1 MRKQDYLVGLIAA
14 LEPNEKRYFKIFSG
28 LQPGGKR
35 YLKLF
40 DALENKKTYD
50 GTELCSELVLEPWQ
64 LADDKHYLTQ
74 TLLQSLRNY
83 EQDSTE
89 LNILR
94 NSKEN
99 AQGLINRR
107 MFSFANDILEKGL
120 ARAWELEAF
129 ELIGPMLIMRS
140 SCLLNTGAP
149 SDDKML
155 GKYES
160 AAASLHEIIE
170 QMDLRSQARNLE
182 IKAAEGAHFEKI
194 LAHPLIKG
202 NINKLKSLRAKSL
215 RYETLAHYHSMVI
228 NMPALLVL
236 ARQERQ
242 LYLKHPGIK
251 IINPIVY
258 LTNLARLANGE
269 NNFEVS
275 LQLVRDL
282 QKELSDPEIKISNQ
296 RRDSI
301 MWTAN
306 MLIIWNLR
314 HLHRFKE
321 SLSLAEKLYGQKH
334 HMSDYQ
340 KLSIGFEYALLL
352 LHNRKAAL
360 AAEKTDELL
369 RIKSDVRS
377 DMQPFI
383 RLLHVMAQMALGNYA
398 IMAHLIKSA
407 RFWMKKKDSGH
418 AEVNLFLKHMVLIA
432 KAPADKQGAWGA
444 LLKDIEAGKMET
456 ITRLLQ
462 FDEWVKDMIKKGL

>member
-1 MRKQDYLVGLIAA
+1 M
-14 LEPNEKRYFKIFSG
+14 
-28 LQPGGKR
+28 QPGGKR

-64 LADDKHYLTQ
+64 LAYDKHYLTQ

-170 QMDLRSQARNLE
+170 LMDLRSQARNLE

-194 LAHPLIKG
+194 LAHPLIKD

-215 RYETLAHYHSMVI
+215 RYETLAHYHSTVI
-228 NMPALLVL
+228 NMPA
-236 ARQERQ
+236 
-242 LYLKHPGIK
+242 
-251 IINPIVY
+251 
-258 LTNLARLANGE
+258 LANGE

-398 IMAHLIKSA
+398 IMAH
-407 RFWMKKKDSGH
+407 
-418 AEVNLFLKHMVLIA
+418 
-432 KAPADKQGAWGA
+432 
-444 LLKDIEAGKMET
+444 
-456 ITRLLQ
+456 
-462 FDEWVKDMIKKGL
+462 